1 MVFGLPESP
10 RYLYKQ
16 GRNTEALQVLCEVY
30 DRDADDAKIQREQN
44 DVLDALHLE
53 AEHGEYKWSQLF
65 KRDEVQTGRRVLLAY
80 VSMFMQQVGGI
91 NLVV

>member
-1 MVFGLPESP
+1 M
-10 RYLYKQ
+10 
-16 GRNTEALQVLCEVY
+16 LCEVY
-30 DRDADDAKIQREQN
+30 DRSSDDDKIQREQK
-44 DVLDALHLE
+44 DVMDALRLE

-65 KRDEVQTGRRVLLAY
+65 KRDDVQTGRRVLLAY

>member
-1 MVFGLPESP
+1 M
-10 RYLYKQ
+10 
-16 GRNTEALQVLCEVY
+16 
-30 DRDADDAKIQREQN
+30 
-44 DVLDALHLE
+44 DALRLE

-65 KRDEVQTGRRVLLAY
+65 KRDDVQTGRRVLLAY